1 MSQPWQKEKRERKR
15 EREFEQ
21 QLKWKKSGQ
30 DGHWVRNV
38 FCECTFQTYQYLS
51 IVRNQERII
60 YSLFQKYYVST
71 GNVKNIIQVNI
82 YLQSK
87 PPTSE

>member
-1 MSQPWQKEKRERKR
+1 MDNEWEMFSVSAHFRHE
-15 EREFEQ
+15 
-21 QLKWKKSGQ
+21 
-30 DGHWVRNV
+30 
-38 FCECTFQTYQYLS
+38 YLS